1 MLNMEDIKLELI
13 PDPSMYI
20 FFEKSIRGG
29 ISCFSKRYSKASYKY
44 SKSFDPKQETK
55 HIVYLQAKNS
65 YGYTMPKLFQK
76 SGFKLIDSKE
86 FNLNQYTSNSSKSM
100 CSRS

>member
-55 HIVYLQAKNS
+55 HIIYL
-65 YGYTMPKLFQK
+65 
-76 SGFKLIDSKE
+76 
-86 FNLNQYTSNSSKSM
+86 
-100 CSRS
+100 